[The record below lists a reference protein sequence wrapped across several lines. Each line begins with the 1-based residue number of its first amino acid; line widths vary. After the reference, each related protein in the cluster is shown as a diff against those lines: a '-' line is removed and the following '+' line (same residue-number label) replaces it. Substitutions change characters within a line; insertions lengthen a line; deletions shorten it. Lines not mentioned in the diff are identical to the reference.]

1 MPHWE
6 EEGGREDASFVLGI
20 RFMTS
25 LLKLVTFVHCLTV
38 PASESKGMDSIL
50 VGKAVGI
57 NVAET
62 VYLVENQEA

>member
-6 EEGGREDASFVLGI
+6 EEVGREDASFVLGI

-25 LLKLVTFVHCLTV
+25 LLKLVTFVQCLTV
-38 PASESKGMDSIL
+38 PASGMDSIL
-50 VGKAVGI
+50 VGKAVVI